1 MGLARRSSFGC
12 DSVGEQVPFPVSFWV
27 PLWGPSFFRTAIS
40 KAAGWLQALAYFRWS
55 NFLNAFVGGDRP
67 VLRINMDESSVKLS
81 PSPKLGYVMFGSRAR
96 KRARKRV
103 LRRGPGQPLCL
114 RRAALS
120 LVAFVCDDPA
130 IQPLLPQVFVS
141 NGRVLSMDD
150 VASLNAT
157 CPRNVFVIQRKSA
170 WVNTPVLLEIIG
182 LLSEVL
188 RRVIQTRAVILSLDT
203 FRTHL
208 CRPVVKAFA
217 DAGIFVLYVPALT
230 TGWLQPLDVAVFSEY
245 KRKVREEV
253 ERRRLAAPAG
263 SGGLSK
269 PQVVDAYCQCIASVF
284 ESKSWA
290 RAFELTGLR
299 GQDGLAAELKERMR
313 WAETD
318 FVAPTLPSLSELR
331 AVYPRRAIVPVADIF
346 RLVVQRDGLRGA
358 GRVRLR
364 VPLRARLPPAP
375 LRGSSVLPGS
385 VLSR

>member
-1 MGLARRSSFGC
+1 VWQSGLHFLG
-12 DSVGEQVPFPVSFWV
+12 SFWV
-27 PLWGPSFFRTAIS
+27 PLWGPIFFPTAIS
-40 KAAGWLQALAYFRWS
+40 KRADWLKALAFFRWS
-55 NFLNAFVGGDRP
+55 NFLNDFGGSDRP

-81 PSPKLGYVMFGSRAR
+81 PNPKLGYVMFGRRAR
-96 KRARKRV
+96 KAV
-103 LRRGPGQPLCL
+103 LRRGPGQPLSV
-114 RRAALS
+114 RRASLS

-141 NGRVLSMDD
+141 NGRVLSKDD

-157 CPRNVFVIQRKSA
+157 CPRNVYVIQRKSA

-188 RRVIQTRAVILSLDT
+188 RRVLQTRAVILSLDT

-208 CRPVVKAFA
+208 DRRVVTAFA

-230 TGWLQPLDVAVFSEY
+230 TGWLQPLDVAVFAEY

-263 SGGLSK
+263 SGDLPK
-269 PQVVDAYCQCIASVF
+269 PHVVGVCCQCIASVLR
-284 ESKSWA
+284 SKSWV

-299 GQDGLAAELKERMR
+299 GQGGLAAELKKRMG
-313 WAETD
+313 WADAD
-318 FVAPTLPSLSELR
+318 FVAPVLPSLSELR
-331 AVYPRRAIVPVADIF
+331 AVYPRRASVPVEDIF
-346 RLVVQRDGLRGA
+346 RLVARRDGLRGA

-375 LRGSSVLPGS
+375 PPRP
-385 VLSR
+385 